1 LRVAAEAAIVHA
13 FMKRRMVLPW
23 VILLLVG
30 VVSRAPADEEA
41 VFGYRDVVKR
51 ADKHG
56 DASGRR

>member
-1 LRVAAEAAIVHA
+1 
-13 FMKRRMVLPW
+13 MKRRMVLPW